1 MNWQVISKYTSVSTP
16 GIVLLNACS
25 QGGLLGHWLVFPHQ
39 NGLRVLDYLSLE
51 FHRQLSRWHLKL
63 NF

>member
-1 MNWQVISKYTSVSTP
+1 MKWQVISKYTRVSTP

-25 QGGLLGHWLVFPHQ
+25 QAGLLGSWLVFPRQ